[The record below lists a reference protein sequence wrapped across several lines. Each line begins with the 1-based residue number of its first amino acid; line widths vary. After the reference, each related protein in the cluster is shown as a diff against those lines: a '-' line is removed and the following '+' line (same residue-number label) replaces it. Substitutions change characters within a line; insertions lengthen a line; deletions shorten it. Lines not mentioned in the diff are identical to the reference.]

1 MKIEFTANE
10 AKRLRSWGWR
20 RKGIKQKQG
29 VMRSLAIMGGAS
41 GRGRIQYKFD
51 PDFHTGCWKFDGGRH
66 HIIIG
71 GEFVKN
77 LAEASQENIAH
88 VRGAYQ
94 SLLRHECWH
103 GFATDRVADVVA
115 ELRREAI
122 PFRLFNLF
130 EDARIEHL
138 ARTCPDADKD
148 AGGRFRWQNW
158 EDGPATEINRAVQW
172 FGLLIW
178 REASAYKAM
187 TAAETGYTWT
197 GAAKVRVAR
206 SREICTRKAIRE
218 FYARAI
224 AARDTFDLIPII
236 KEWCAIFGKDAPADG
251 PRVHDDIG
259 GVSDKAEAEGG
270 PGDGEG
276 EGNPGKTLES
286 ECLEDKKADG
296 LTSEE
301 QKELDY
307 YQLPL
312 EAHTKDRIAWDE
324 KMVCRI
330 VNRLTQIAASATM
343 DRDEL
348 GATGSRLHLSGVLA
362 QSNQFTRR
370 TSETDGRRT
379 LTVVVDCS
387 GSMNQT
393 WIKHGGKEFV
403 IALARLHKRGTLD
416 VRCWLSGTDGRDR
429 CARVP
434 MDRATSLDI
443 ARIYPHLG
451 AECYAATLATPAVA
465 RDMAESSLTI
475 AWTDGMI
482 TDGDV
487 DARELRRKG
496 VDIVGCAPRDPA
508 DSKIRRNILKHFGK
522 GYLGHAEALA
532 RHIAHYVLNR
542 A

>member
-178 REASAYKAM
+178 REASAYK
-187 TAAETGYTWT
+187 
-197 GAAKVRVAR
+197 
-206 SREICTRKAIRE
+206 
-218 FYARAI
+218 
-224 AARDTFDLIPII
+224 
-236 KEWCAIFGKDAPADG
+236 
-251 PRVHDDIG
+251 
-259 GVSDKAEAEGG
+259 
-270 PGDGEG
+270 
-276 EGNPGKTLES
+276 
-286 ECLEDKKADG
+286 
-296 LTSEE
+296 
-301 QKELDY
+301 
-307 YQLPL
+307 
-312 EAHTKDRIAWDE
+312 
-324 KMVCRI
+324 
-330 VNRLTQIAASATM
+330 
-343 DRDEL
+343 
-348 GATGSRLHLSGVLA
+348 
-362 QSNQFTRR
+362 
-370 TSETDGRRT
+370 
-379 LTVVVDCS
+379 
-387 GSMNQT
+387 
-393 WIKHGGKEFV
+393 
-403 IALARLHKRGTLD
+403 
-416 VRCWLSGTDGRDR
+416 
-429 CARVP
+429 
-434 MDRATSLDI
+434 
-443 ARIYPHLG
+443 
-451 AECYAATLATPAVA
+451 
-465 RDMAESSLTI
+465 
-475 AWTDGMI
+475 
-482 TDGDV
+482 
-487 DARELRRKG
+487 
-496 VDIVGCAPRDPA
+496 
-508 DSKIRRNILKHFGK
+508 
-522 GYLGHAEALA
+522 
-532 RHIAHYVLNR
+532 
-542 A
+542 